1 MDTSKPY
8 TVYILWSDEGNR
20 FYIGVTA
27 DVKHRLTQHNA
38 GDSRWTKRYAGTWV
52 LLWQEICPDLS
63 AARKLESELKRQKSG
78 QGFFARTGL
87 KRRAG
92 SSGS

>member
-8 TVYILWSDEGNR
+8 TVYILWSDAGHR
-20 FYIGVTA
+20 FYIGVTE
-27 DVKHRLTQHNA
+27 DVAHRLAQHNA
-38 GDSRWTKRYAGTWV
+38 GDSRWSKRYAGFWR
-52 LLWQEICPDLS
+52 LIWQETCPDLS
-63 AARKLESELKRQKSG
+63 SARKLESELKRQKGG